1 MEILVSNQ
9 NTGVITLKEIT
20 DLISARH
27 NDSMLK
33 VEKLALEPSFGAL
46 RKTRIVYNEQGQEVD
61 TYLLTKKQAIA
72 VGAKLNNSL
81 LMKVID
87 RLEELE
93 NQNKPIELSRK
104 DLALMV
110 IKAEEE
116 KELLL
121 LENKKQSQFITNV
134 VHSDNSY
141 TATQIAKDFN
151 ISAKLLNKILS
162 ESGVIYKNNGTYVL
176 TSKYQGHNL
185 TEIKETEPNQHNKT
199 FLSLRWTSIGKNWLK
214 NNFEKALHRCNE
226 KTFNEYNMQILSNL
240 PTIPNTRNKRF

>member
-27 NDSMLK
+27 NDSMSK
-33 VEKLALEPSFGAL
+33 VEKLALEPSFGTL

-93 NQNKPIELSRK
+93 SQNKPKTELDLIIQSAQIMQQIQKVQHSQNQRLEHIESSFRIENWQQKRLEEVKNHKVYEIAEKHDLKNDAAMIKKLHSRVWK
-104 DLALMV
+104 CL
-110 IKAEEE
+110 K
-116 KELLL
+116 
-121 LENKKQSQFITNV
+121 NK
-134 VHSDNSY
+134 
-141 TATQIAKDFN
+141 FN
-151 ISAKLLNKILS
+151 IPRYNELPICEFDNGVSFIKKLTLADLI
-162 ESGVIYKNNGTYVL
+162 
-176 TSKYQGHNL
+176 
-185 TEIKETEPNQHNKT
+185 
-199 FLSLRWTSIGKNWLK
+199 
-214 NNFEKALHRCNE
+214 
-226 KTFNEYNMQILSNL
+226 
-240 PTIPNTRNKRF
+240 

>member
-27 NDSMLK
+27 NDSMSK

-93 NQNKPIELSRK
+93 NQNKPKTTL
-104 DLALMV
+104 DL
-110 IKAEEE
+110 II
-116 KELLL
+116 
-121 LENKKQSQFITNV
+121 QSAQQMQLIQRHDKF
-134 VHSDNSY
+134 
-141 TATQIAKDFN
+141 
-151 ISAKLLNKILS
+151 KLLNKCNLFKDTTNS
-162 ESGVIYKNNGTYVL
+162 SCSNRKNR
-176 TSKYQGHNL
+176 
-185 TEIKETEPNQHNKT
+185 I
-199 FLSLRWTSIGKNWLK
+199 
-214 NNFEKALHRCNE
+214 
-226 KTFNEYNMQILSNL
+226 
-240 PTIPNTRNKRF
+240 